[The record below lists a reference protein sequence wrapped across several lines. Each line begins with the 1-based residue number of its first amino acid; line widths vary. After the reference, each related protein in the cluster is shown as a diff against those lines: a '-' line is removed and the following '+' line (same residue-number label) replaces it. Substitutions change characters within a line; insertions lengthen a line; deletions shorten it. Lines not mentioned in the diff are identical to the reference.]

1 MIYICCYRKQLL
13 SEQSSLCIDPHAF
26 VEAVES
32 FRCSLDNLRFQY
44 NASVDSRQAFDLP
57 D

>member
-13 SEQSSLCIDPHAF
+13 SEQSSLCVDPHAF
-26 VEAVES
+26 VEAVEP

-44 NASVDSRQAFDLP
+44 NVSVDPRQAFDLP